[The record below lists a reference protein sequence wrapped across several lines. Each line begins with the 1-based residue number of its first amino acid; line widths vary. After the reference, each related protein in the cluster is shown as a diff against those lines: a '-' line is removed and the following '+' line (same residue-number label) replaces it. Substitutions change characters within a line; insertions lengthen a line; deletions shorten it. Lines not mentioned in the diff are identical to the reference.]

1 MIRVKYKVFKI
12 IFIVLIVI
20 SFSLATFFTVKGLT
34 YKDKDVTNPEEASMS
49 SVDVEQI
56 LEDIKAS
63 NTNLVY
69 ESTGI
74 SEFKSLAFLE
84 EGKVKSVQ
92 KSYIVDTITGAELS
106 IKDIIKE
113 DKYDEFL
120 AKEEE
125 LLRLKYPEF
134 IINGI
139 INGEGTKVYVIKENV
154 MVVYYYD
161 YVYDYP
167 YTESVNLTINYN
179 EVHDYLDFTHELD
192 AEYQNEN
199 GYNYSADKKT
209 VALTFDDGPSSKYNA
224 QFLDVLAR
232 NKAHATFFMVG
243 TMMNNC
249 QKCVLDTYN
258 SGNEVG
264 SHTYNHMNIKKNNAL
279 DVNDN
284 LKQVDDLFYKI
295 TNDHIKYVRPPYGSY
310 SKENLENINN
320 PLILWNIDTEDWS
333 HHDVDY
339 IVNSVMENV
348 QDGSIILM
356 HELYETSLQ
365 ALEVLLPRLYAEGYQ
380 VVSVSELANMKGK
393 TLESGHAYRAIM
405 G

>member
-1 MIRVKYKVFKI
+1 MKYKVFKI

-84 EGKVKSVQ
+84 EGKV

-279 DVNDN
+279 DVNAN

-365 ALEVLLPRLYAEGYQ
+365 ALGVLLPRLYAEGYQ

>member
-84 EGKVKSVQ
+84 EGKV

-209 VALTFDDGPSSKYNA
+209 VALTFDDGPSGKYNA

-264 SHTYNHMNIKKNNAL
+264 SHTYNHMNIKKNSIL
-279 DVNDN
+279 DVNNN

-310 SKENLENINN
+310 SKENLENVNN

-339 IVNSVMENV
+339 IVNEVLENV

>member
-74 SEFKSLAFLE
+74 SEFKSLAFSE
-84 EGKVKSVQ
+84 EDKI
-92 KSYIVDTITGAELS
+92 KSYLIDTVTGAELS

-113 DKYDEFL
+113 DKYEEFL
-120 AKEEE
+120 VKEEE

-134 IINGI
+134 IVNGI

-179 EVHDYLDFTHELD
+179 EVHDYLDFTHQLD

>member
-1 MIRVKYKVFKI
+1 MKYKVFKI

-84 EGKVKSVQ
+84 EGKVKS
-92 KSYIVDTITGAELS
+92 YIVDTITGAELS

-134 IINGI
+134 IVNGI

-167 YTESVNLTINYN
+167 YIESVNLTINYN

>member
-84 EGKVKSVQ
+84 EGKV

-199 GYNYSADKKT
+199 GYNYIADKKT

-393 TLESGHAYRAIM
+393 TLESGHAYRAII

>member
-1 MIRVKYKVFKI
+1 MKYKVFKI

-84 EGKVKSVQ
+84 EGKV

-279 DVNDN
+279 DVNAN

>member
-56 LEDIKAS
+56 FEDIKAS

-84 EGKVKSVQ
+84 EGKV

-134 IINGI
+134 IVNGI

-295 TNDHIKYVRPPYGSY
+295 TNDHIKYVRPPYGAY

>member
-1 MIRVKYKVFKI
+1 MKYKVFKI

-84 EGKVKSVQ
+84 EGKVKS
-92 KSYIVDTITGAELS
+92 YIVDTITGAELS

-120 AKEEE
+120 VKEEE

-365 ALEVLLPRLYAEGYQ
+365 ALEILLPRLYAEGYQ

>member
-1 MIRVKYKVFKI
+1 MKYKVFKI

-56 LEDIKAS
+56 FEDIKAS

-84 EGKVKSVQ
+84 EGKV

-134 IINGI
+134 IVNGI

-295 TNDHIKYVRPPYGSY
+295 TNDHIKYVRPPYGAY

>member
-1 MIRVKYKVFKI
+1 MKYKVFKI

-84 EGKVKSVQ
+84 EGKVKS
-92 KSYIVDTITGAELS
+92 YIVDTITGAELS
-106 IKDIIKE
+106 VKDIIKE
-113 DKYDEFL
+113 DKYDAFL

-134 IINGI
+134 IVNGI

>member
-1 MIRVKYKVFKI
+1 MKYKVFKI

-84 EGKVKSVQ
+84 EKKV

-134 IINGI
+134 IVNGI

-284 LKQVDDLFYKI
+284 LKQLDDLFYKI
-295 TNDHIKYVRPPYGSY
+295 TNDHIKYVRPPYGAY

>member
-84 EGKVKSVQ
+84 EGKVKS
-92 KSYIVDTITGAELS
+92 YIVDTITGAELS

-134 IINGI
+134 IVNGI

-295 TNDHIKYVRPPYGSY
+295 TNDHIKYVRPPYGAY

>member
-84 EGKVKSVQ
+84 EGKVKS
-92 KSYIVDTITGAELS
+92 YIVDTITGAELS

-134 IINGI
+134 IVNDI

-310 SKENLENINN
+310 SKENLVNINN

>member
-84 EGKVKSVQ
+84 ENKI
-92 KSYIVDTITGAELS
+92 KSYLIDTVTGAELS

-113 DKYDEFL
+113 DKYEEFL
-120 AKEEE
+120 VKEEE

-365 ALEVLLPRLYAEGYQ
+365 ALEVLLPRLYVEGYQ

>member
-1 MIRVKYKVFKI
+1 MIKVKYKVFKI

-84 EGKVKSVQ
+84 EGKVKS
-92 KSYIVDTITGAELS
+92 YIVDTITGAELS

-120 AKEEE
+120 VKEEE

>member
-84 EGKVKSVQ
+84 EGKV

-279 DVNDN
+279 DVNAN

-365 ALEVLLPRLYAEGYQ
+365 ALGVLLPRLYAEGYQ

>member
-84 EGKVKSVQ
+84 EKKV

-134 IINGI
+134 IVNGI

>member
-1 MIRVKYKVFKI
+1 MIKVKYKVFKI

-84 EGKVKSVQ
+84 EGKV

-339 IVNSVMENV
+339 IVNEVLENV

>member
-1 MIRVKYKVFKI
+1 MKYKVFKI

-84 EGKVKSVQ
+84 EGKV

-199 GYNYSADKKT
+199 GYNYIADKKT

-393 TLESGHAYRAIM
+393 TLESGHAYRAII

>member
-84 EGKVKSVQ
+84 EGKV

-199 GYNYSADKKT
+199 GYNYIADKKT

>member
-1 MIRVKYKVFKI
+1 MIKVKYKVFKI
-12 IFIVLIVI
+12 VFIVLIVI

-84 EGKVKSVQ
+84 EGKVKS
-92 KSYIVDTITGAELS
+92 YIVDTITGAELS

-134 IINGI
+134 IVNGI

>member
-1 MIRVKYKVFKI
+1 MKYKVFKI

-84 EGKVKSVQ
+84 EGKV

-199 GYNYSADKKT
+199 GYNYIADKKT

>member
-84 EGKVKSVQ
+84 EGKVKS
-92 KSYIVDTITGAELS
+92 YIVDTITGAELS

-134 IINGI
+134 IVNGI

-356 HELYETSLQ
+356 QELYETSLQ
-365 ALEVLLPRLYAEGYQ
+365 ALEILLPRLYAEGYQ

>member
-84 EGKVKSVQ
+84 EGKV

-310 SKENLENINN
+310 SKENLENVNN

>member
-84 EGKVKSVQ
+84 EGKV

-365 ALEVLLPRLYAEGYQ
+365 ALEVLLPRLYVEGYQ

>member
-1 MIRVKYKVFKI
+1 MIKVKYKVFKI

-84 EGKVKSVQ
+84 EGKVKS
-92 KSYIVDTITGAELS
+92 YIVDTITGAELS

-134 IINGI
+134 IVNGI
-139 INGEGTKVYVIKENV
+139 INGEGTKVYVIKEKV

>member
-1 MIRVKYKVFKI
+1 MKYKVFKI

-84 EGKVKSVQ
+84 EGKV

-365 ALEVLLPRLYAEGYQ
+365 ALEVLLPRLYVEGYQ

>member
-84 EGKVKSVQ
+84 EGKVKS
-92 KSYIVDTITGAELS
+92 YIVDTITGAELS

-134 IINGI
+134 IVNGI

-365 ALEVLLPRLYAEGYQ
+365 ALEVLLPRLYVEGYQ

>member
-1 MIRVKYKVFKI
+1 MIKVKYKVFKI

-34 YKDKDVTNPEEASMS
+34 YKDKDVTNPEEVSMS

-84 EGKVKSVQ
+84 EGKV

>member
-84 EGKVKSVQ
+84 EKKV

-232 NKAHATFFMVG
+232 NRAHATFFMVG

-284 LKQVDDLFYKI
+284 LKQLDDLFYKI
-295 TNDHIKYVRPPYGSY
+295 TNDHIKYVRPPYGAY

>member
-84 EGKVKSVQ
+84 EKKV

-134 IINGI
+134 IVNGI

-295 TNDHIKYVRPPYGSY
+295 TNDHIKYVRPPYGAY

>member
-84 EGKVKSVQ
+84 EGKVKS
-92 KSYIVDTITGAELS
+92 YIVDTITGAELS

-113 DKYDEFL
+113 DKYEEFL
-120 AKEEE
+120 VKEEE

>member
-84 EGKVKSVQ
+84 EGKV

-279 DVNDN
+279 DVNAN

-365 ALEVLLPRLYAEGYQ
+365 ALEILLPRLYAEGYQ

>member
-84 EGKVKSVQ
+84 ENKI
-92 KSYIVDTITGAELS
+92 KSYLIDTVTGAELS

-113 DKYDEFL
+113 DKYEEFL
-120 AKEEE
+120 VKEEE

-134 IINGI
+134 IVNGI

-179 EVHDYLDFTHELD
+179 EVHDYLDFTHQLD

-295 TNDHIKYVRPPYGSY
+295 TNDHIKYVRPPYGAY

>member
-1 MIRVKYKVFKI
+1 MIKVKYKVFKI

-84 EGKVKSVQ
+84 EGKVKS
-92 KSYIVDTITGAELS
+92 YIVDTITGAELS

-120 AKEEE
+120 VKEEE

-365 ALEVLLPRLYAEGYQ
+365 ALEVLLPRLYVEGYQ

>member
-56 LEDIKAS
+56 FEDIKAS

-84 EGKVKSVQ
+84 EGKV

-134 IINGI
+134 IVNGI
-139 INGEGTKVYVIKENV
+139 LNGEGTKVYVIKENV

-167 YTESVNLTINYN
+167 YIESVNLTINYN

-264 SHTYNHMNIKKNNAL
+264 SHTYNHTNIKKNNAL

-295 TNDHIKYVRPPYGSY
+295 TNDHIKYVRPPYGAY

>member
-1 MIRVKYKVFKI
+1 
-12 IFIVLIVI
+12 
-20 SFSLATFFTVKGLT
+20 
-34 YKDKDVTNPEEASMS
+34 
-49 SVDVEQI
+49 
-56 LEDIKAS
+56 
-63 NTNLVY
+63 
-69 ESTGI
+69 
-74 SEFKSLAFLE
+74 
-84 EGKVKSVQ
+84 
-92 KSYIVDTITGAELS
+92 
-106 IKDIIKE
+106 
-113 DKYDEFL
+113 
-120 AKEEE
+120 
-125 LLRLKYPEF
+125 
-134 IINGI
+134 
-139 INGEGTKVYVIKENV
+139 
-154 MVVYYYD
+154 
-161 YVYDYP
+161 
-167 YTESVNLTINYN
+167 
-179 EVHDYLDFTHELD
+179 
-192 AEYQNEN
+192 
-199 GYNYSADKKT
+199 
-209 VALTFDDGPSSKYNA
+209 
-224 QFLDVLAR
+224 
-232 NKAHATFFMVG
+232 MVG

-264 SHTYNHMNIKKNNAL
+264 SHTYNHMNIKKNSIL
-279 DVNDN
+279 DVNNN

-310 SKENLENINN
+310 SKENLENVNN

-339 IVNSVMENV
+339 IVNEVLENV